1 MAKAM
6 AIDYGGKRVG
16 IALTDELQII
26 GSGLTTVETPV
37 LMAFLEKLLSKE
49 KVETLVIGEPKKLNN
64 ELNFI
69 AKEIEVFKEKFKEK
83 FPTISVVSM
92 DERFTSKMA
101 TQSILMNGMKKKDR
115 QNKALV
121 DEVSATILL
130 QNYLDSKAFL

>member
-1 MAKAM
+1 M

>member
-1 MAKAM
+1 MAL
-6 AIDYGGKRVG
+6 DYGKKRVG
-16 IALTDELQII
+16 IALTDDLQII
-26 GSGLTTVETPV
+26 GSGLTTVETPA

-64 ELNFI
+64 ELNYI
-69 AKEIEVFKEKFKEK
+69 AQEIEVFIEKFKIK
-83 FPTISVVSM
+83 FPDIAIVSM

-130 QNYLDSKAFL
+130 QTYLDSKAFL

>member
-1 MAKAM
+1 MAL
-6 AIDYGGKRVG
+6 DYGKKRVG
-16 IALTDELQII
+16 IALTDDLQII
-26 GSGLTTVETPV
+26 GSGLTTVETPA

-64 ELNFI
+64 ELNYI
-69 AKEIEVFKEKFKEK
+69 AQEIEVFIEKFKIK
-83 FPTISVVSM
+83 FPDIVIVSM

-130 QNYLDSKAFL
+130 QTYLDSKAFL

>member
-6 AIDYGGKRVG
+6 ALDYGKKRVG
-16 IALTDELQII
+16 IALTDDLQII
-26 GSGLTTVETPV
+26 GSGLTTVETPA

-64 ELNFI
+64 ELNYIAQEIKVFI
-69 AKEIEVFKEKFKEK
+69 EKFKIK
-83 FPTISVVSM
+83 FPDIAIISM

-130 QNYLDSKAFL
+130 QTYLDSKAFL